1 MSEPT
6 TPAVPAGWYPDPAGS
21 TQQRWWDGTK
31 WTDHLQ
37 APYTPAASGAVA
49 GALKAPEGTKAYN
62 VWIWLVVL
70 LPYVTLPFLF
80 FLDFSSMFT
89 PAMMNDP
96 DAMMSSQLAFY
107 TSPAYLG
114 LVFGGLIT
122 TVLVIIFAYKDWK
135 ELKAAG
141 VPQPFHWAFV
151 FLNLVIGPVYAIGRA
166 VIVKRRTGHGS
177 AVLWVTIGLIVLT
190 IIIVIVWSAMLISQ
204 VMQTVVPTY

>member
-1 MSEPT
+1 MSDST

-37 APYTPAASGAVA
+37 APYTPAPSGALA
-49 GALKAPEGTKAYN
+49 GALKAPEGTKSYN

-70 LPYVTLPFLF
+70 LPYVTFPFLF
-80 FLDFSSMFT
+80 FLDFGNMFS
-89 PAMMNDP
+89 PGSISDPNAMM
-96 DAMMSSQLAFY
+96 DAQFAVL
-107 TSPAYLG
+107 TSPAYIG
-114 LVFGGLIT
+114 LVIGGLVS
-122 TVLVIIFAYKDWK
+122 TVLVIVFAYKDWK

-177 AVLWVTIGLIVLT
+177 AVLWVTIALLVLS
-190 IIIVIVWSAMLISQ
+190 IIIVIVWSVVLVGQ
-204 VMQTVVPTY
+204 VMQQMSTLY